1 MADLGAM
8 KLDAALDAI
17 AARTPTPGGGA
28 TAAITGALAAAQARM
43 VVAYSIGKKSLA
55 EHEPVLRDA
64 DARLA
69 RSREALMGLAA
80 EDAEAFALVQELTRL
95 PAGDRRREAE
105 LPAAVEAATRVPL
118 VAAAGCVA
126 IVRLA
131 RDIAPICNAYLL
143 SDLAIAAILADG
155 AARASAEN
163 VRVNLPALAEHAGA
177 EKADEASAE
186 IGRLLADS
194 AALLPTAVAAC
205 RRPV

>member
-8 KLDAALDAI
+8 SLDAALDAI

-28 TAAITGALAAAQARM
+28 TAAIAGTLAAAQARM

-55 EHEPVLRDA
+55 EHEPALRDA

-95 PAGDRRREAE
+95 PAGDRRRESE
-105 LPAAVEAATRVPL
+105 LPGAVEAATRVPL

-143 SDLAIAAILADG
+143 SDLAIAAIIADA

-163 VRVNLPALAEHAGA
+163 VRVNLPALAEHAGR
-177 EKADEASAE
+177 EKADEARAE
-186 IGRLLADS
+186 IARLLADS
-194 AALLPTAVAAC
+194 AAILPAAVAAC
-205 RRPV
+205 GRSI